1 MSIRTIQ
8 RSFSGG
14 EISAEMI
21 GRSDD
26 TKYQSGLAACR
37 NFIVKPQGPV
47 ENRAGFEFV
56 RAAKES
62 TTRVRLIPFTYSTT
76 QTMVIEFGFNY
87 CRFHTQGATL
97 MDGDTPYEIAS
108 PYTEDDLFDIH
119 FVQSAD
125 VLTLVHPN
133 YAPRELRRLGALNWS
148 LETIVFLPPIDP
160 PTVTVTGNA
169 LGTQYT
175 YYYVVTS
182 MASDQI
188 TESEKSVVKSV
199 VNNLYAVGGKNTI
212 AWVAVAGASSYNVY
226 KYYGGIFGYIGSSDS
241 TSIFDENIIPD
252 MSRSPPTY
260 DTVFESAGNYP
271 SAVGYFEQR
280 RCFAGTLNKPQN
292 VWMTKSGTESVMS
305 YSLPVRDDD
314 RIAFRVAAN
323 QANTI
328 RHIVSLAQLLLLTS
342 SAEWRITSQNSDAI
356 TPNTISVSPQ
366 SYVGA
371 SNVSPCI
378 INNTL
383 VYAAERGGHVRE
395 MAYSWQASGFLTGD
409 LSLRAEHLFRGL
421 SIVDMAYA
429 KAPMPIVWCVSSNGA
444 LLGLTYIPEQQVGA
458 WHRHDTAQDGVFE
471 SVAVVAEGT
480 EDALYV
486 IVRRTINDATVRHV
500 ERLAM
505 RDFATQQDAFFVDC
519 GLTYRGEAADTIS
532 GLAHLEGCKVSILA
546 DGATHPQRTVI
557 DGTINL
563 DQAASVVT
571 VGLPITAELRT
582 LPVAAQLD
590 GALGQGRSK
599 AVNQAWVRVYRSAGL
614 WMGPDASRLVESK
627 LRTSEPYGSPPALKT
642 EEIAVLLPTGW
653 MRDGQVVVQH
663 RDPTPL
669 TITSLALEVEVG

>member
-1 MSIRTIQ
+1 MAIRTIQ
-8 RSFSGG
+8 RSFGGG

-26 TKYQSGLAACR
+26 TKYQSGLATCR

-47 ENRAGFEFV
+47 ENRAGFGFV
-56 RAAKES
+56 REVKDSA
-62 TTRVRLIPFTYSTT
+62 TPVRLIPFTYSTT
-76 QTMVIEFGFNY
+76 QTMVIEFGVGYF
-87 CRFHTQGATL
+87 RFHTQGATL
-97 MDGDTPYEIAS
+97 MNGETPYEIAS
-108 PYTEDDLFDIH
+108 PYTADDLFDIH

-133 YAPRELRRLGALNWS
+133 YAPRELRRLGALSWS
-148 LETIVFLPPIDP
+148 LATIAFTPPINP
-160 PTVTVTGNA
+160 PTITVTGNG

-188 TESEKSVVKSV
+188 TESEKSAVGSV

-212 AWVAVAGASSYNVY
+212 TWVAVAGASSYNVY
-226 KYYGGIFGYIGSSDS
+226 KYYGGIFGYIGSSNS
-241 TSIFDENIIPD
+241 TSIFDENIVPD

-260 DTVFESAGNYP
+260 DVVFAGAGDYP
-271 SAVGYFEQR
+271 AAVAYFEQR

-328 RHIVSLAQLLLLTS
+328 RHIVPLTQLLLLTS
-342 SAEWRITSQNSDAI
+342 AAEWRITSQNSDAI
-356 TPNTISVSPQ
+356 TPSTINVSPQ

-383 VYAAERGGHVRE
+383 VYAAERGGHIRE

-421 SIVDMAYA
+421 EIVDMAYA

-458 WHRHDTAQDGVFE
+458 WHRHDTAQGGLFE
-471 SVAVVAEGT
+471 SVAVVAEAT

-486 IVRRTINDATVRHV
+486 IVRRTINGAAVRYV
-500 ERLAM
+500 ERMTM
-505 RDFATQQDAFFVDC
+505 RDFALQQDAFFVDC
-519 GLTYRGEAADTIS
+519 GLTYRGEPAATII
-532 GLAHLEGCKVSILA
+532 GLDHLEGCVVSILA
-546 DGATHPQRTVI
+546 DGAVHPQRTVV
-557 DGTINL
+557 DGEITL

-571 VGLPITAELRT
+571 IGLPITAELQT

-614 WMGPDASRLVESK
+614 WVGPTPSRLVEAK
-627 LRTSEPYGSPPALKT
+627 IRTTEPYGSPPELKT
-642 EEIAVLLPTGW
+642 EEIAVLLPPGW
-653 MRDGQVVVQH
+653 MRDGQVTVQH
-663 RDPTPL
+663 IDPTPL
-669 TITSLALEVEVG
+669 TVTSLALEVEVG